1 MSFMDNSSIPI
12 VTTFVLCATLLVLLV
27 YLLHFIFFWGGDRTL
42 RTSHKRSNHRFV
54 KGIKRRLWKKSKHS
68 FARSGVKNYFY
79 RYKYLMLVFP
89 SQILIS
95 RKPYYKEKYKPVQKC
110 IHQKQYTILLWKY
123 RKTVIQ
129 EVKYSEDHTTSH

>member
-12 VTTFVLCATLLVLLV
+12 VTTFALCATLLVLLV
-27 YLLHFIFFWGGDRTL
+27 YLLHFIFFFGGGRTL